1 MRRRRCFSMKSRLS
15 VLLAVG
21 LGLAILSGCSKHKSP
36 DPAFA
41 RKVIDAVYAGSLS
54 PLRDSMT
61 PEMQAT
67 PDAMM
72 AKTRAILRTPYGAV
86 KDVKLKS
93 TGVVQGFDQ
102 QIWTITAERGS
113 YDMRLVFAKDG
124 KLAGLWF

>member
-1 MRRRRCFSMKSRLS
+1 MRTRILVVC
-15 VLLAVG
+15 AICAC
-21 LGLAILSGCSKHKSP
+21 LAIVAGCGGKAA

-61 PEMQAT
+61 ADMQT
-67 PDAMM
+67 TSDAMI
-72 AKTRAILRTPYGAV
+72 APQGVALQTAYGAV
-86 KDVKLKS
+86 KDLKLKS
-93 TGVVQGFDQ
+93 AEVVQGFDQ
-102 QIWTITAERGS
+102 QIWTVTAERGS